1 MAVED
6 VELPP
11 NAFARTEKLSSSL
24 PSQSVVKFFVTKA
37 ARSYLMPW
45 VVHRETNVTGTGFVI
60 DGRLLMTNA
69 HVIEDAMVV
78 EVKKHDLPKKF
89 RGRVV
94 CIGHDVDL
102 ALVRVDDERFWCH
115 PNVLLPVTFS
125 ADTFAELYSEVR
137 AVGFPTG
144 GSTICVSKG
153 VVPRVDA
160 QIYVHS
166 RSKGV
171 AHDTLNSPGRL
182 PIIQID
188 AAINPGNSGGPTFDI
203 TNNVI
208 GVASSGLPKAQNVGY
223 IIPTK
228 IAMVF
233 LKEYLSQGSWSG
245 ICETGLETI
254 PLEND
259 AMREFLRMGQ
269 RTGVRVVS
277 VAPLGAAQGKIHS
290 GDILVEVDGLAV
302 SNEHTV
308 PLQLGEQKV
317 DLDYGVLISQKQ
329 KGEIT
334 LIKVLRNGE
343 EIEQQIVFAPIPPL
357 ARRFDRYD
365 SSPRYLLVGGLVF
378 SVMSLPL
385 FNEFCELRRE
395 DRRLNVTT
403 TTYFA
408 AVKRW
413 KDRPEQEVIILLRTL
428 KHPVNLGYNF
438 CSTRILSRFNGKS
451 MESLAQLAEE
461 VSKALDA
468 DGSTEEF
475 LRFGFEDDPEEF
487 DSMVLK
493 AEGIRKADLELC
505 KNHRISQPAVLEE
518 S

>member
-125 ADTFAELYSEVR
+125 ADSFAELYSEVR

-153 VVPRVDA
+153 VVSRVDA

-208 GVASSGLPKAQNVGY
+208 GVAS
-223 IIPTK
+223 
-228 IAMVF
+228 
-233 LKEYLSQGSWSG
+233 
-245 ICETGLETI
+245 
-254 PLEND
+254 
-259 AMREFLRMGQ
+259 
-269 RTGVRVVS
+269 
-277 VAPLGAAQGKIHS
+277 
-290 GDILVEVDGLAV
+290 
-302 SNEHTV
+302 
-308 PLQLGEQKV
+308 
-317 DLDYGVLISQKQ
+317 
-329 KGEIT
+329 
-334 LIKVLRNGE
+334 
-343 EIEQQIVFAPIPPL
+343 
-357 ARRFDRYD
+357 
-365 SSPRYLLVGGLVF
+365 
-378 SVMSLPL
+378 
-385 FNEFCELRRE
+385 
-395 DRRLNVTT
+395 
-403 TTYFA
+403 
-408 AVKRW
+408 
-413 KDRPEQEVIILLRTL
+413 
-428 KHPVNLGYNF
+428 
-438 CSTRILSRFNGKS
+438 
-451 MESLAQLAEE
+451 
-461 VSKALDA
+461 
-468 DGSTEEF
+468 
-475 LRFGFEDDPEEF
+475 
-487 DSMVLK
+487 
-493 AEGIRKADLELC
+493 
-505 KNHRISQPAVLEE
+505 
-518 S
+518 

>member
-1 MAVED
+1 MAAEEE

-11 NAFARTEKLSSSL
+11 NAFAHTEKLSSSL

-89 RGRVV
+89 RARVV

-115 PNVLLPVTFS
+115 PNPLLPVTFS
-125 ADTFAELYSEVR
+125 HAAFAELYSEVR

-153 VVPRVDA
+153 VVSRVDA

-233 LKEYLSQGSWSG
+233 LNEYLSNGAWSG
-245 ICETGLETI
+245 ICETGLETM

-259 AMREFLRMGQ
+259 AMREYLHMGQ

-277 VAPLGAAQGKIHS
+277 VAPLGPAEGKIKP

-308 PLQLGEQKV
+308 PVQLGEQKV
-317 DLDYGVLISQKQ
+317 DLDYGVLISQKP
-329 KGEIT
+329 KGELT
-334 LIKVLRNGE
+334 QIKVLRNGE
-343 EIEQQIVFAPIPPL
+343 DIEHKIIFGPIPPL

-408 AVKRW
+408 AVKKW

-438 CSTRILSRFNGKS
+438 CSTRILSRFNGKA

-461 VSKALDA
+461 VSNALDS
-468 DGSTEEF
+468 DGAEEF

-493 AEGIRKADLELC
+493 ADGIRKADLELC

-518 S
+518 P

>member
-1 MAVED
+1 MAAEEE

-11 NAFARTEKLSSSL
+11 NAFAHTEKLSSSL

-89 RGRVV
+89 RARVV

-115 PNVLLPVTFS
+115 PNPLLPVTFS
-125 ADTFAELYSEVR
+125 DAAFAELYSEVR

-153 VVPRVDA
+153 VVSRVDA

-233 LKEYLSQGSWSG
+233 LNEYLSKGAWSG
-245 ICETGLETI
+245 ICETGLETM

-259 AMREFLRMGQ
+259 AMREYLHMEQ

-277 VAPLGAAQGKIHS
+277 VAPLGPAEGKIKP

-308 PLQLGEQKV
+308 PVQLGEQKV
-317 DLDYGVLISQKQ
+317 DLDYGVLISQKP
-329 KGEIT
+329 KGEVT
-334 LIKVLRNGE
+334 QIKVLRNGE
-343 EIEQQIVFAPIPPL
+343 DIEHKIIFGPIPPL

-365 SSPRYLLVGGLVF
+365 SSPRYLLVSGLVF

-408 AVKRW
+408 AVKKW
-413 KDRPEQEVIILLRTL
+413 KDRPDQEVIILLRTL

-438 CSTRILSRFNGKS
+438 CSTRILSRFNGKA

-461 VSKALDA
+461 VSNALDSDA
-468 DGSTEEF
+468 EEF

-493 AEGIRKADLELC
+493 ADGIRKADLELC

-518 S
+518 P

>member
-1 MAVED
+1 
-6 VELPP
+6 
-11 NAFARTEKLSSSL
+11 
-24 PSQSVVKFFVTKA
+24 
-37 ARSYLMPW
+37 
-45 VVHRETNVTGTGFVI
+45 
-60 DGRLLMTNA
+60 
-69 HVIEDAMVV
+69 
-78 EVKKHDLPKKF
+78 
-89 RGRVV
+89 
-94 CIGHDVDL
+94 
-102 ALVRVDDERFWCH
+102 
-115 PNVLLPVTFS
+115 
-125 ADTFAELYSEVR
+125 
-137 AVGFPTG
+137 
-144 GSTICVSKG
+144 
-153 VVPRVDA
+153 
-160 QIYVHS
+160 
-166 RSKGV
+166 
-171 AHDTLNSPGRL
+171 
-182 PIIQID
+182 
-188 AAINPGNSGGPTFDI
+188 
-203 TNNVI
+203 
-208 GVASSGLPKAQNVGY
+208 
-223 IIPTK
+223 
-228 IAMVF
+228 
-233 LKEYLSQGSWSG
+233 
-245 ICETGLETI
+245 
-254 PLEND
+254 
-259 AMREFLRMGQ
+259 MGQ

-334 LIKVLRNGE
+334 RIKVLRNGE